1 MIIGTLEVKLHAPYV
16 HSLKE
21 KRMIVRSLLA
31 RIRNKFNVSACEVDE
46 QNIHQIIV
54 IGIAAVANNTRD
66 CDHLLDKLI
75 GFIEC
80 NEEAEIIEVIR
91 DNF

>member
-21 KRMIVRSLLA
+21 KRMIVRSILA

-46 QNIHQIIV
+46 QDLHQIIV
-54 IGIAAVANNTRD
+54 IGVAAVANNIRD
-66 CDHLLDKLI
+66 CDHLLDTLI
-75 GFIEC
+75 EFIQC
-80 NEEAEIIEVIR
+80 NEEAQVVDVFREIL
-91 DNF
+91 

>member
-46 QNIHQIIV
+46 QDLHQIIV
-54 IGIAAVANNTRD
+54 IGLAAVANNTRD
-66 CDHLLDKLI
+66 CDHLLDTLI
-75 GFIEC
+75 EFIQC
-80 NEEAEIIEVIR
+80 NEEAQLVDVFREIL
-91 DNF
+91 

>member
-46 QNIHQIIV
+46 QDLHQIIV
-54 IGIAAVANNTRD
+54 IGVAAVANNTRD
-66 CDHLLDKLI
+66 CDHLLDTLI
-75 GFIEC
+75 EFIQC
-80 NEEAEIIEVIR
+80 NEEAQLVDVFREIL
-91 DNF
+91 